1 MTGAEGAVEPARR
14 RRLAIPYDA
23 VVRAVLAALLLSC
36 GATAAPDAPGRA
48 PDALAAT
55 SSAARASPP
64 SPAVEPASSIPS
76 PGAGAVEPARAQG
89 APAPPLDRRAVIA
102 AHEGRAP
109 RRWGSNLEEVATRL
123 AGDAPRIAL
132 TFDACG
138 GPGGDGYDHGL
149 IELLRRET
157 IPATLFVTARW
168 IASHRDVAASL
179 AADPLFELENHGS
192 KHKPC
197 SVSGRAA
204 FGLAG
209 TRSAAEAVDEILGGV
224 EAITAV
230 ATRAPRFYRSG
241 TAHFDDVCAAI
252 ALELGAVPV
261 GFSVGGDAGGGFT
274 RAQIRRAI
282 ETAPD
287 GSIVLLH
294 MNQPRRST
302 AEGLEDA
309 LPTLRARGV
318 TLVKLGDVE
327 LR

>member
-1 MTGAEGAVEPARR
+1 M
-14 RRLAIPYDA
+14 
-23 VVRAVLAALLLSC
+23 RAVLALLLLSC
-36 GATAAPDAPGRA
+36 GTSAAVDAPRRASEPNAATASVLPDR
-48 PDALAAT
+48 
-55 SSAARASPP
+55 PP
-64 SPAVEPASSIPS
+64 SPLAGESAAPTVAS
-76 PGAGAVEPARAQG
+76 
-89 APAPPLDRRAVIA
+89 APAASVDRAAVIA

-109 RRWGSNLEEVATRL
+109 RQWGSRVADVATQI
-123 AGDAPRIAL
+123 AGVRPRIAL

-138 GPGGDGYDHGL
+138 GPGGSGYDRAL
-149 IELLRRET
+149 IELLRTET

-168 IASHRDVAASL
+168 IASHPDVAASL

-209 TRSAAEAVDEILGGV
+209 TRSAEEAADEILGGAD
-224 EAITAV
+224 AITAIT
-230 ATRAPRFYRSG
+230 ARRPRFYRSG
-241 TAHFDDVCAAI
+241 TAHFDDVCAAL
-252 ALELGAVPV
+252 ARELGAVPV
-261 GFSVGGDAGGGFT
+261 GFSVSGDAGGGFS

-294 MNQPRRST
+294 MNHPGRST
-302 AEGLEDA
+302 AEGLADA
-309 LPTLRARGV
+309 LPRLRERGV
-318 TLVKLGDVE
+318 ELVKLGDVE